1 MVLLNVTFSIILV
14 AAFVIESNEAY
25 VSVENPLVT
34 SVDLCLSV
42 T

>member
-25 VSVENPLVT
+25 VLENPLVT